1 MQDTDVIVWDTVAEV
16 GICRLSGHKGSITQ
30 LAFMSEQPT
39 LITAAKDSFVKFWD
53 LDTHHCFKTLVG
65 HRTEV
70 WGLALM
76 KNDKYLVTGC
86 GDAELRVWRL
96 VIRPDDVEKKDFT
109 VNNLAHNLEL
119 ANLEDDSDPTVSKFI
134 AILFYLIK

>member
-1 MQDTDVIVWDTVAEV
+1 MD
-16 GICRLSGHKGSITQ
+16 K
-30 LAFMSEQPT
+30 QPT

-76 KNDKYLVTGC
+76 KNDKYLVSGC

-96 VIRPDDVEKKDFT
+96 AVRSDDMDKKDE
-109 VNNLAHNLEL
+109 NNLPHNLEL
-119 ANLEDDSDPTVSKFI
+119 ANVEDDSYPTVSC
-134 AILFYLIK
+134 